1 MQLGVSFPGIDPVA
15 GVFVSPEITRRR
27 KTSWRQSTRA
37 SERSVKIA
45 VVGGVNGNLGIAL
58 A

>member
-15 GVFVSPEITRRR
+15 RVFVSPEITRRR

-37 SERSVKIA
+37 RERSVKIA
-45 VVGGVNGNLGIAL
+45 VVGVNGNLGIAL